1 MVVKKRQN
9 VASGNPWEPIR
20 GYSRAVVVEDQ
31 IYISGTTA
39 VDKKGE
45 VFFPNESY
53 EQTKFVLLKIKEIL
67 LAQGFEMSD
76 VVRTRLY
83 VTNINK
89 WDDYAKAH
97 REFFESVRPASS
109 IVQVSRLID
118 PRLVV
123 EIEVDAIRGCQKAEQ
138 LEL

>member
-1 MVVKKRQN
+1 MAVKKRHN

-20 GYSRAVVVEDQ
+20 GYSRAVVVEDH
-31 IYISGTTA
+31 IYISGTTS

-45 VFFPNESY
+45 VVFPNEPY
-53 EQTKFVLLKIKEIL
+53 EQTKYVILKIKEIL
-67 LAQGFEMSD
+67 TTQGFAMSD

-89 WDDYAKAH
+89 WDEYAKAH
-97 REFFESVRPASS
+97 REFFESIRPAYS
-109 IVQVSRLID
+109 IVQVSRLTD
-118 PRLVV
+118 PRLVI

-138 LEL
+138 FEI